1 MVKNPPANAGGP
13 RDAGSI
19 PGSGRS
25 PGEGHGNPFQYS
37 CLENPMGRGIWQAT
51 VYRVGKESETTEQ
64 LSTAHT
70 HTHTLKYIYACSF
83 VCLGCVDMCMKSWVL
98 RASPDARNTVRAYS
112 IRVRNGKVTW
122 QLAGLVLECR

>member
-51 VYRVGKESETTEQ
+51 VYRVDKESETTEQ

-83 VCLGCVDMCMKSWVL
+83 VCLGVCGHVYEIVGVK
-98 RASPDARNTVRAYS
+98 
-112 IRVRNGKVTW
+112 G
-122 QLAGLVLECR
+122 